1 MRNYLKTEMRKRE
14 DLYTEI
20 KGIKLFIGTWNLAGS
35 KPYEN
40 VDLSTWLCSFKEN
53 FIPDIVVVG
62 F

>member
-1 MRNYLKTEMRKRE
+1 MRKRE

-20 KGIKLFIGTWNLAGS
+20 NNVKLYIGTWNLAGS
-35 KPYEN
+35 KPYDN
-40 VDLSTWLCSFKEN
+40 VDLSSWLLAFKDN